1 MPSEDYALVLDYL
14 PRGKGN
20 DFKEQPLVQ
29 LIGTEFFT
37 LLEAVPKVADVKQLE
52 KVYIGQ
58 DKREKISLIKRRISY
73 KELTSNAELEIPAA
87 IEEIIS
93 GNPTKFLDFFN
104 KSSSLTLKMHQLEL
118 LPGIGK
124 KHVLNILDEREK
136 GLFASFE
143 DITKRVSL
151 MPDPIKALVKRI
163 VNELQEEE
171 KYYIFTR
178 KPVAPEF
185 KKDYRQG
192 YNRNNSRFNQRKEED
207 EE

>member
-20 DFKEQPLVQ
+20 DFKEQPIVQ

-37 LLEAVPKVADVKQLE
+37 LLEAVPKVEDIKQLE

-87 IEEIIS
+87 IESIIKE
-93 GNPTKFLDFFN
+93 NPQKFLDFFN
-104 KSSSLTLKMHQLEL
+104 KSSSITLKMHQLEL

-124 KHVLNILDEREK
+124 KHVLNLLDEREK

-151 MPDPIKALVKRI
+151 MPDPAKAIVKRVI
-163 VNELQEEE
+163 SELQEEE
-171 KYYIFTR
+171 KYYVFTR
-178 KPVAPEF
+178 KPIVPEF
-185 KKDYRQG
+185 RKDQQG
-192 YNRNNSRFNQRKEED
+192 FNKGSRFNQRKEED